1 MKEKEE
7 EKKHKYAAC
16 TSAPWANLIPLNER
30 KEVMRAI
37 KQESLEEYGEDLTE
51 CPKRLVCLGSE
62 CIGRPL
68 PWKSKTAERYLE
80 ELKKTQKIENGEL
93 YVQSCNVCPIAKTC
107 QSLCPQVNDFLS
119 RRKVEEAEL
128 VLRED
133 LEEAEQPVEAVK
145 EPSEALDLKV
155 PWDVIPTEKQELI
168 KEYLYNFKDFK
179 TASEKLN
186 LNNQARAKYEFY
198 AALTRLSE
206 YGVMRKF
213 LSENSEKLTNSQK
226 EVLGRVY
233 FGKMNYSE
241 VAKSLNITKQAVSNI
256 VNRTI
261 KKHKIRWTSFVTKK
275 GKKIN
280 YNVPL
285 ILK

>member
-1 MKEKEE
+1 MSEE
-7 EKKHKYAAC
+7 EYKKSKYAAC
-16 TSAPWANLIPLNER
+16 TTAPWELLIPLKDR
-30 KEVMRAI
+30 KETIRTI
-37 KQESLEEYGEDLTE
+37 KQESIENYGEDFTE
-51 CPKRLVCLGSE
+51 CPKRLVCIGSE

-68 PWKSKTAERYLE
+68 PWKSKTAQPYLE
-80 ELKKTQKIENGEL
+80 KLSKTQSIKDGEL

-107 QSLCPQVNDFLS
+107 KSTCSQVTDFIN
-119 RRKVEEAEL
+119 RRKTEEAEL

-133 LEEAEQPVEAVK
+133 IEHVELPLESTRASEEVK
-145 EPSEALDLKV
+145 SLQV
-155 PWDVIPTEKQELI
+155 PWDVLPADKQQLVR
-168 KEYLYNFKDFK
+168 EYLYNFKDFK
-179 TASEKLN
+179 STSEKLD

-206 YGVMRKF
+206 FGVMRKF
-213 LSENSEKLTNSQK
+213 LNENSHKLTNSQK

-233 FGKMNYSE
+233 FGKMNYEE
-241 VAKSLNITKQAVSNI
+241 VAKSLKITKQAVSNI

-261 KKHKIRWTSFVTKK
+261 KKHNIKWTSFVTKK